1 MKRIMSA
8 IGFSAMLAC
17 SQASNAQPQSRAV
30 LAKHQ
35 LSECMSKRM
44 AADKNVSYNQAMR
57 ACKEQLQPP
66 KDTLASNDSGE
77 AGTKAR

>member
-8 IGFSAMLAC
+8 IGFSAILAC
-17 SQASNAQPQSRAV
+17 SQVAHAQPQSRAV

-44 AADKNVSYNQAMR
+44 AANKTVSYNQAMR
-57 ACKEQLQPP
+57 ACKDLLQPP

-77 AGTKAR
+77 TGTKAR

>member
-30 LAKHQ
+30 IAKHQ

-44 AADKNVSYNQAMR
+44 AANKAVSYNQAMR

-66 KDTLASNDSGE
+66 KETLASNDAAE
-77 AGTKAR
+77 TGTKAR

>member
-1 MKRIMSA
+1 MKRILSA

-17 SQASNAQPQSRAV
+17 SQAADAQPQSRAV

-44 AADKNVSYNQAMR
+44 AANKAVSYNQAMR

-66 KDTLASNDSGE
+66 KDTLASNDAAE
-77 AGTKAR
+77 TATKAR